1 MPLLFQE
8 MLFHVSGKA
17 DKREIFICMPL
28 LFQKMIFHVSGKAVF
43 IIAVCGDIICNRF
56 GIIATIDHTDTQ
68 TAVCQHVIVIGRIA
82 KGNDLFRC
90 YSVTF
95 TEFFSA

>member
-1 MPLLFQE
+1 
-8 MLFHVSGKA
+8 ML
-17 DKREIFICMPL
+17 L
-28 LFQKMIFHVSGKAVF
+28 LFQKMLFHVSGKAVF
-43 IIAVCGDIICNRF
+43 IVAVFRDIICNRF

-90 YSVTF
+90 YPVAF
-95 TEFFSA
+95 TEFFQCIGF